1 MAQGA
6 KLKVL
11 IIEDESIV
19 AMMIED
25 LIVDMGHEVVGTAGR
40 LEQALSLAQETAVDF
55 AIVDVNLNGEHT
67 YPVAEALKTRGVP
80 FVFATG
86 YGASGLKDEWKG
98 SAVLQK
104 PFQPEELARAIGA
117 VAAK

>member
-1 MAQGA
+1 
-6 KLKVL
+6 L

-40 LEQALSLAQETAVDF
+40 LEQAQKLADELDLDF
-55 AIVDVNLNGEHT
+55 AIVDVNLNGQHT
-67 YPVAEALKTRGVP
+67 YPVAETLKARGVP

-86 YGASGLKDEWKG
+86 YGVQGLKDEWKQ

-104 PFQPEELARAIGA
+104 PFQPDELTRAIDA
-117 VAAK
+117 VAKG

>member
-1 MAQGA
+1 MSEAA

-40 LEQALSLAQETAVDF
+40 LEQAQKLVEDLAIDF
-55 AIVDVNLNGEHT
+55 AIVDVNLNGVHT
-67 YPVAEALKTRGVP
+67 YPVAETLKARGVP

-86 YGASGLKDEWKG
+86 YGVQGLKDEWKQTP
-98 SAVLQK
+98 VLQK
-104 PFQPEELARAIGA
+104 PFQPDELTRAIDT
-117 VAAK
+117 VAKG

>member
-1 MAQGA
+1 MSEAP

-40 LEQALSLAQETAVDF
+40 LEQAQKLATELALDF
-55 AIVDVNLNGEHT
+55 AIVDVNLNGQLT
-67 YPVAEALKTRGVP
+67 YPVAETLKARGVP

-86 YGASGLKDEWKG
+86 YGAQGLKDEWKQ
-98 SAVLQK
+98 SPVLQK
-104 PFQPEELARAIGA
+104 PFQPEDLARAINA
-117 VAAK
+117 VAKA

>member
-1 MAQGA
+1 MSEAA

-40 LEQALSLAQETAVDF
+40 LEQAQKMAEELTLDF
-55 AIVDVNLNGEHT
+55 AIVDVNLNGQLT
-67 YPVAEALKTRGVP
+67 YPVAEVLKTRGVP

-86 YGASGLKDEWKG
+86 YGAQGLKDEWKQN
-98 SAVLQK
+98 SVLQK
-104 PFQPEELARAIGA
+104 PFQPDELTRAIDA
-117 VAAK
+117 VAKG

>member
-1 MAQGA
+1 MTDAA

-40 LEQALSLAQETAVDF
+40 LEQALSLVQDLAVDF
-55 AIVDVNLNGEHT
+55 AIVDVNLNGQFT
-67 YPVAEALKTRGVP
+67 YPVAEVLKSRGVP

-86 YGASGLKDEWKG
+86 YGVSGLKDEWKQ
-98 SAVLQK
+98 SPVLQK
-104 PFQPEELARAIGA
+104 PFQPEDLTRAINA
-117 VAAK
+117 IANA